1 MRTGASAAVSAKW
14 LARKNAKKLAIVG
27 AGHMAE
33 GTLATCDTV
42 FAWDEV
48 RIWSRSQATLDE
60 FVKDQA
66 PKYRF
71 PIHASRD
78 LAEVVRGTDVV
89 VTVTPAREPLVKD
102 EWIAPGTHVC
112 AVGADRERLGSP
124 TRASCSARIFVDD
137 IRQRRDPDDGEIN
150 VPLSKGSYPEQDDI
164 AAQKSAKSSP
174 AEAGRRSDDEIT
186 LFDSNGIALRIATFR
201 SNDERAVAA
210 GAVSK

>member
-14 LARKNAKKLAIVG
+14 LARKNSKRLAIVG

-33 GTLATCDTV
+33 GTLSTCDTV

-60 FVKDQA
+60 FIKSQA

-78 LAEVVRGTDVV
+78 LAAVVRGADVV

-102 EWIAPGTHVC
+102 EWIARGTHIAV
-112 AVGADRERLGSP
+112 VGADKAGDQELDPRVLQA
-124 TRASCSARIFVDD
+124 RAH
-137 IRQRRDPDDGEIN
+137 
-150 VPLSKGSYPEQDDI
+150 
-164 AAQKSAKSSP
+164 
-174 AEAGRRSDDEIT
+174 
-186 LFDSNGIALRIATFR
+186 FR
-201 SNDERAVAA
+201 
-210 GAVSK
+210 

>member
-14 LARKNAKKLAIVG
+14 LARKNSNKLAIVG

-48 RIWSRSQATLDE
+48 RIWSRSQVTLDE
-60 FVKDQA
+60 FAETQA

-78 LAEVVRGTDVV
+78 LAEVVRGADVV

-102 EWIAPGTHVC
+102 EWIAPGTHTLLS
-112 AVGADRERLGSP
+112 AAGQGASTIARFVRDSTMLLC
-124 TRASCSARIFVDD
+124 RAPGRFATALARIW
-137 IRQRRDPDDGEIN
+137 
-150 VPLSKGSYPEQDDI
+150 
-164 AAQKSAKSSP
+164 KSMRP
-174 AEAGRRSDDEIT
+174 
-186 LFDSNGIALRIATFR
+186 
-201 SNDERAVAA
+201 
-210 GAVSK
+210 